1 MSCIFDSTYSSMMR
15 THPAFG
21 QSLSVAIALIALL
34 TPASAQNVVKL
45 LQSDIYFQWRPMPKG
60 SAMCGYSVLGNHL
73 SHDNPKI
80 EWDINIDEIVQG
92 SNRAI
97 GVSAGTFTVKDKTRI
112 SRSPITELSFTT
124 EDDLTPVEVRL
135 LGTPN
140 ADNGIRGAM
149 DLDRA
154 AKLLQAISEDRQITA
169 ALKYA
174 DGTSD
179 ILKFEGFRDNRKFGK
194 GKNSP
199 LEECLRGL
207 TPRITNPHPL
217 P

>member
-1 MSCIFDSTYSSMMR
+1 MDLEAKRIATGSR
-15 THPAFG
+15 
-21 QSLSVAIALIALL
+21 SVNQTLRVFALL
-34 TPASAQNVVKL
+34 TGIALFMPASAQNVIRL

-60 SAMCGYSVLGNHL
+60 SAMCGYNVLGNHL

-92 SNRAI
+92 SDRAI

-112 SRSPITELSFTT
+112 PRPPITELSFTT
-124 EDDLTPVEVRL
+124 EDDPTPVDVRL

-140 ADNGIRGAM
+140 ADYGIRGAM
-149 DLDRA
+149 DFDRA
-154 AKLLQAISEDRQITA
+154 AKLLHSISEDRQITA
-169 ALKYA
+169 TLKYG

-207 TPRITNPHPL
+207 TPRITNPRPL